1 MKYNGNMKEKRTK
14 LEKREGIQ
22 ATLERYRRFDYDYI
36 PFGDGWRMPDEKYP
50 YKHGFFGTVFSGI
63 LRFLMATLGTLLLK
77 IAYGMK
83 VEGKKNL
90 KAVKRTKTGVISVS
104 NHISFLDTLMV
115 RSGVGYYRSFHTMGP
130 RNNKKGLGGAFMHH
144 AAMWAFST
152 DLKATRKLVAE
163 MERRLKEGA
172 IVNFYAEQAMWVN
185 YQKPRPMKDGAFHY
199 AVRFGVPVL
208 PVFFTFR
215 KNKRGHMRALRI
227 HVLPAVYADE
237 TLPRK
242 ERVEKMRRQAEQAWQ
257 DCYEKAYGK
266 PLSYLPSA
274 RKRDSGFSELSE

>member
-1 MKYNGNMKEKRTK
+1 
-14 LEKREGIQ
+14 
-22 ATLERYRRFDYDYI
+22 
-36 PFGDGWRMPDEKYP
+36 
-50 YKHGFFGTVFSGI
+50 
-63 LRFLMATLGTLLLK
+63 
-77 IAYGMK
+77 
-83 VEGKKNL
+83 
-90 KAVKRTKTGVISVS
+90 
-104 NHISFLDTLMV
+104 
-115 RSGVGYYRSFHTMGP
+115 
-130 RNNKKGLGGAFMHH
+130 MHH

-237 TLPRK
+237 SLPRK

-274 RKRDSGFSELSE
+274 RKRDSDFSELSE